1 MTCNYIKIYLIIY
14 SIHIMAKVTYTN
26 QLNFIANK
34 RVLADRLLT
43 TKEKQLYIDNGI
55 YYDYND
61 TLVNNKCT
69 ILIIGSFDNDNPYY
83 GGFYIF
89 DGTFPDQYPFQP
101 PKVLAKTQGQ
111 NVRFH
116 PNFYVNGK
124 VCLSILGTWTG
135 PPWTSCQNIG
145 SVACS
150 IKSLYIKEPIHQEP
164 GWEKC
169 NPLKSKTYSQIIR
182 YKNLEIAIYD
192 VVKNKIHTDPLFIPF
207 KQIIEKKF
215 LELYLSYVKII
226 ETLTY
231 LDNTPFESPIYRIQG
246 IYKISDLK
254 QKFKTLY
261 DQVRR
266 KYSITNTAT
275 INTTLNTNMTNN
287 MTMTMNTNMTMNTKK
302 NNTNNINNN
311 TTIKKYVRKSPND
324 KAELYNVGYVKTS
337 ENDNKKWMVKEIKS
351 GKKRWFKVIS

>member
-1 MTCNYIKIYLIIY
+1 
-14 SIHIMAKVTYTN
+14 MAKVTYIN
-26 QLNFIANK
+26 HLNFIANK

-43 TKEKQLYIDNGI
+43 KKEKQLYIDNGI

-61 TLVNNKCT
+61 TLVNNKFT
-69 ILIIGSFDNDNPYY
+69 ILIIGSFELDNPYY
-83 GGFYIF
+83 GGFYVF

-124 VCLSILGTWTG
+124 VCLSILGTWSG

-150 IKSLYIKEPIHQEP
+150 IKSLFIKEPIHQEP

-169 NPLKSKTYSQIIR
+169 TPLKSKIYSQIIT
-182 YKNLEIAIYD
+182 YKNLEISIYD

-207 KQIIEKKF
+207 KEMIEKKF
-215 LELYLSYVKII
+215 LELYLSYVKVI

-231 LDNTPFESPIYRIQG
+231 LDNDNFVSPIYRIQG

-275 INTTLNTNMTNN
+275 INNTLNTNMTNN

-324 KAELYNVGYVKTS
+324 KAELYNVGYVKIS